1 MTHAFK
7 KVTALLLG
15 LTMLG
20 GTFGGAFLA
29 FNDGGTPTRAVEG
42 YDWDFTN
49 GFSEKNQSYDTKWI
63 QNDLVV
69 VQGNNNNGDWAYVRV
84 GGKTT
89 TTRTMVSLTAS
100 PVAIESVNLLA
111 KNITSNASNGIMSA
125 VTLEVAA
132 TITGSG
138 TSTDLDEST
147 IIDTVS
153 GVTVS
158 TDMLFEPT
166 SGTSWDA
173 GSYFRL
179 SFSWTA
185 TKSSNAGMDVQK
197 VLFNS
202 SVPAATLESLTVTPT
217 DEVYYTTDVLSAET
231 YTVSGT
237 KSDGTQITDS
247 DYTVAIGTKT
257 GTDFTKRAD
266 VIWGETHPA
275 VEDNNI
281 RFTSKI
287 ANATG
292 EYPFADVEI
301 SVEAPELTNL
311 TISGDMTRKSYITG
325 DSWDN
330 TGLTVTGT
338 FDVGGTADL
347 TNEVQWTYSPSAP
360 ALGVEQVIVTAKYG
374 EASAS
379 TTINGIQ
386 VFDYVKDTI
395 TVEDTGVTGAGSYT
409 GFEGVQGTTA
419 VYAGDIARNNA
430 NSSGQYAIQM
440 NNTVT
445 RGIWSTTSGG
455 TIRGIEVEWADNTNP
470 SRTLRVYGSNSDASS
485 TSGMTQI
492 GTLGYGE
499 TFLMLDAEH
508 NYTQVHVNASGAA
521 YLLSITFIWEPLP
534 DAELESI
541 TLSGTLTNTNY
552 LSTDTAWNAE
562 GLTLTLNYSD
572 GNTTTLTS
580 GLNLTWNPVSP
591 SEATTG
597 DTTVTVSAT
606 HEGLTSNELTLDV
619 YVEAGPTYILD
630 VVDESTSLEAST
642 SSGSFVTDGGVDWHY
657 YTTGGLYVTR
667 EGGAN
672 GRGLQF
678 GTKSTPCTDVVLYSD
693 IFAAST
699 GETLIRRVNV
709 TAATAA
715 DGNNKVTLTVKVNG
729 EEVGNTLLTSS
740 NATYTFDLD
749 TPMYGSVEL
758 VYSNPANSA
767 VYFRGIDVFA
777 DTHETMTAEVV
788 AAVNGLLDFR
798 TCEID
803 ATSVEFGT
811 WLDAN
816 KTIIEENRVVL
827 ANLVAHDYE
836 SMDTTYSG
844 NKTSIVNVLAKYDAC
859 VARYETSTGALAPT
873 FFGNEDTTIAVVV
886 VIITLSAIT
895 ALVGFYYYDKRR
907 RVNK

>member
-1 MTHAFK
+1 MTKTFK
-7 KVTALLLG
+7 KVMTFLLG

-20 GTFGGAFLA
+20 GAVGGAVLA
-29 FNDGGTPTRAVEG
+29 NPAGGGLELKAAEETVVFDFPSMGMANQENLGTRAIGDITVVG
-42 YDWDFTN
+42 AVYQNTN
-49 GFSEKNQSYDTKWI
+49 KLEPKYYTK
-63 QNDLVV
+63 
-69 VQGNNNNGDWAYVRV
+69 GTAVR
-84 GGKTT
+84 
-89 TTRTMVSLTAS
+89 MY
-100 PVAIESVNLLA
+100 A
-111 KNITSNASNGIMSA
+111 KNSITITSTGGPI
-125 VTLEVAA
+125 TLV
-132 TITGSG
+132 
-138 TSTDLDEST
+138 DLER
-147 IIDTVS
+147 
-153 GVTVS
+153 
-158 TDMLFEPT
+158 T
-166 SGTSWDA
+166 SGTWANVSLVD
-173 GSYFRL
+173 
-179 SFSWTA
+179 TP
-185 TKSSNAGMDVQK
+185 D
-197 VLFNS
+197 
-202 SVPAATLESLTVTPT
+202 ATLGTDQITSDGTNSITFTFNASSGNISFRTISVTTVSEDITLDDLFVVGEESF
-217 DEVYYTTDVLSAET
+217 TTFDVLTAGDFSLD
-231 YTVSGT
+231 GT
-237 KSDGTQITDS
+237 KSDGTEVTFEDVTAQIGHDTELRDVEWGVTKPLVTD
-247 DYTVAIGTKT
+247 TV
-257 GTDFTKRAD
+257 
-266 VIWGETHPA
+266 
-275 VEDNNI
+275 I
-281 RFTSKI
+281 RFTSTIPNSTGGYDTFDVNITVTEPTVASI
-287 ANATG
+287 A
-292 EYPFADVEI
+292 
-301 SVEAPELTNL
+301 
-311 TISGDMTRKSYITG
+311 ISGDMTTKSYIPG

-330 TGLTVTGT
+330 SGLVVTGT

-395 TVEDTGVTGAGSYT
+395 TVEDTGVTGAGNYT

-440 NNTVT
+440 NNSAT

-455 TIRGIEVEWADNTNP
+455 TIRGIEVEWADNTNT
-470 SRTLRVYGSNSDASS
+470 SRTLRVYGSNSDAST

-492 GTLGYGE
+492 GSLGYGE
-499 TFLMLDAEH
+499 TFLMFDAEH
-508 NYTQVHVNASGAA
+508 NYTQVHINASGAA
-521 YLLSITFIWEPLP
+521 YLLSVSFIWEPLP

-541 TLSGTLTNTNY
+541 TLGGTLTNTTY

-572 GNTTTLTS
+572 GNTFTLTS
-580 GLNLTWNPVSP
+580 GLNLTWNPASP
-591 SEATTG
+591 SETTTG
-597 DTTVTVSAT
+597 DTTVTVCAT
-606 HEGLTSNELTLDV
+606 HGGLTSNELTLDV
-619 YVEAGPTYILD
+619 YVEVGPTYILD
-630 VVDESTSLEAST
+630 VVDESTSLEADT

-657 YTTGGLYVTR
+657 YTTGGTYINR
-667 EGGAN
+667 EGSAN

-678 GTKSTPCTDVVLYSD
+678 GTGKAPCSEVVLYSD
-693 IFAAST
+693 VFAAST
-699 GETLIRRVNV
+699 GETLINRVIV

-816 KTIIEENRVVL
+816 KTIIEENREVL
-827 ANLVAHDYE
+827 TNLVAHDYE
-836 SMDTTYSG
+836 SMDITYTG

-859 VARYETSTGALAPT
+859 VARYETANGALAPT
-873 FFGNEDTTIAVVV
+873 IFGNEDTTIAVVV
-886 VIITLSAIT
+886 VIITLAAIT